1 MKDAAKGAVED
12 AVVNAAKS
20 TSESIKTSTTSKDAA
35 KVLLKMPK
43 PLIIK
48 ELKPKTKLLFPLP
61 TDLPTPG
68 EKLDLDTQDPNVIIR
83 DNRDNKL

>member
-1 MKDAAKGAVED
+1 
-12 AVVNAAKS
+12 
-20 TSESIKTSTTSKDAA
+20 
-35 KVLLKMPK
+35 MPK

-48 ELKPKTKLLFPLP
+48 ELKPKTKLLFLLP